1 MSVADHVISPPPARS
16 AWRQVGT
23 RRAFLAHLAIS
34 AIVVGTV
41 CLLIFAVWYPRPY
54 FEVKGAWNVLRVLIG
69 VDLVLGPLLTLI
81 LFRPNKP
88 GLGLD
93 VTMIAMIQLAALVYG
108 TSVIY
113 QERPYYAVFAVDR
126 FEVLARGDV
135 DPAAAA
141 AVEFARKPARG
152 PALVYAERPTDVRE
166 FQRLLAETVFEG
178 KPDLERRPEYW
189 RAYGRHHAAILAR
202 ARPLAELAA
211 RDADAAARV
220 ARASRALDRDPQ
232 DLVTLPVIG
241 TDGPLTLVL
250 DPATLQPVDAL
261 PIDPWA
267 P

>member
-1 MSVADHVISPPPARS
+1 MNVADHSTSSAHARS
-16 AWRQVGT
+16 GWRELSK
-23 RRAFLAHLAIS
+23 RRAFLMHLAFS
-34 AIVVGTV
+34 AVIVGAV
-41 CLLIFAVWYPRPY
+41 CVTIFALWYPPPY
-54 FEVKGAWNVLRVLIG
+54 FAVRGAWNVLRVLIG

-108 TSVIY
+108 TSVIF
-113 QERPYYAVFAVDR
+113 QERPYYTVFAVDR

-135 DPAAAA
+135 NPVAAA
-141 AVEFARKPARG
+141 AVEFARKPLRG
-152 PALVYAERPTDVRE
+152 PALVVAERPADVQE

-189 RAYGRHHAAILAR
+189 RPYAQHHDEILAR
-202 ARPLAELAA
+202 AQPLAELAA
-211 RDADAAARV
+211 RNSDTAEQV
-220 ARASRALDRDPQ
+220 ARASRALDRGADS
-232 DLVTLPVIG
+232 LVFVPVIG
-241 TDGPLTLVL
+241 TDGPMTFVL

-261 PIDPWA
+261 PIDPWV